1 MHSDAND
8 ESNAGHAIDAGLL
21 SPVTIGHDDGVSD
34 GAFAARLIAAEVA
47 LARAW
52 AEVGPAP
59 REAAE
64 AITDAL
70 TAIAGDDDP
79 GDDAGSAPQA
89 PARFDLDALIAG
101 SVAGGNPVI
110 PLVGMLRELVP
121 EHARPWVHRG
131 ATSQDIMDTA
141 LMMTAFDAGI
151 EVLANLVDIDEELR
165 RFAEEH
171 RDEPAAA
178 RTLTQHAVPTTV
190 GLRAANWA
198 RGIARAAVRLDD
210 TLIELPAQLGGAGG
224 TLASFVAIGGED
236 AALALPEAFAD
247 QLGLATPEA
256 PWHTQRWP
264 VTELGDALVQAIDAL
279 GKIAADVATLS
290 RTEIGELA
298 EGAAGGSSAMP
309 QKRNPAASVLI
320 RSAAIRAPHL
330 AATLHSA
337 AAFAVDERPD
347 GAWHAEW
354 PALRDLLRLALGAS
368 ATGARLVAGL
378 RVDREAVRRN
388 LDLTRGLIVA
398 ERLNLELAPTLG
410 ADRVRELVAA
420 AGAGADLAA
429 LLRAEPALGDIDVD
443 DVLDPAQY
451 TGLAARLVDGLDA
464 ADPEFAADSDS
475 VILRSRRMTGDT
487 IPFE

>member
-1 MHSDAND
+1 MHSDASD
-8 ESNAGHAIDAGLL
+8 ESHVIDAGLL
-21 SPVTIGHDDGVSD
+21 SPVTIGHDESTSD

-52 AEVGPAP
+52 AEVGVAP
-59 REAAE
+59 HEAAE
-64 AITDAL
+64 AITEAL
-70 TAIAGDDDP
+70 IEIP
-79 GDDAGSAPQA
+79 GDAGEAGSAPPA
-89 PARFDLDALIAG
+89 LARFDLDALIAG

-121 EHARPWVHRG
+121 EHARAWVHRG

-141 LMMTAFDAGI
+141 LMMTAVDAGF
-151 EVLANLVDIDEELR
+151 EVLSHLVEIDEMLR
-165 RFAEEH
+165 RFAAEH

-178 RTLTQHAVPTTV
+178 RTLTQHAVPTTI

-198 RGIARAAVRLDD
+198 RGVERAAMRLDEI
-210 TLIELPAQLGGAGG
+210 LVELPVQLGGAGG
-224 TLASFVAIGGED
+224 TLASFVAIGGES
-236 AALALPEAFAD
+236 AARALPAAFAEELD
-247 QLGLATPEA
+247 LATPEA

-290 RTEIGELA
+290 RTEIGEFA

-337 AAFAVDERPD
+337 AALAVDERPD

-354 PALRDLLRLALGAS
+354 PALRELLRLALGAGG
-368 ATGARLVAGL
+368 GARSLVSGL
-378 RVDREAVRRN
+378 RVDHDAVRRN
-388 LDLTRGLIVA
+388 LELTRGLIVA
-398 ERLNLELAPTLG
+398 ERLNLELGPILG
-410 ADRVRELVAA
+410 AARVRELVTA
-420 AGAGADLAA
+420 AGAGEDLASM
-429 LLRAEPALGDIDVD
+429 LRAEPALEGVDIDAMI
-443 DVLDPAQY
+443 DPAHY
-451 TGLAARLVDGLDA
+451 TGLAARLVDELDDEPA
-464 ADPEFAADSDS
+464 PDVARAQSDPQDLSAPE
-475 VILRSRRMTGDT
+475 
-487 IPFE
+487 